1 MQVKSKPALHA
12 SWIDDRAK
20 DIVKRLQ
27 NRGFKAYLVGGCVRD
42 LLVGIHPKDFDI
54 ATSALPNEV
63 KKNVPG
69 SYVIGRRFRLVLVKR
84 GLDQFEVATFRRA
97 SRPEDF
103 IESTENT
110 DAPAPSG
117 DNFFGT
123 PEEDALRR
131 DFTINALFYDPV
143 SEELIDFA
151 NAMTDIKSQT
161 LRMIGDPAAR
171 IVEDPIRSL
180 RAIRFAH
187 KLGFRIESSLRDA
200 ITQHTA
206 EVGAAILPRRR
217 EEFLKLLRLSEP
229 SRAFF
234 EMWDLGLVH
243 TCFPTLVPIFEDPER
258 LEIFMNYLDRM
269 DELVWNKDL
278 TVELYLPLVLAFEK
292 ASEGLPDF
300 ERRRDQFFRDEVGL
314 FKAEATEI
322 LYAFETKEKLHSI
335 DSFKKRGSRRQS
347 AFLSQPS
354 LPLAFRLAT
363 FEHELAPSEYWFWHE
378 KLFQR
383 DHPSGQLDQ

>member
-20 DIVKRLQ
+20 DVVKRLQ
-27 NRGFKAYLVGGCVRD
+27 SRGFKAYLVGGCVRD

-63 KKNVPG
+63 KKNIPG

-103 IESTENT
+103 TELIDE

-131 DFTINALFYDPV
+131 DFTINAMFYDPV

-151 NAMTDIKSQT
+151 GAMNDIKSQT
-161 LRMIGDPAAR
+161 LRMIGDPAER
-171 IVEDPIRSL
+171 IKEDPIRSL

-187 KLGFRIESSLRDA
+187 KLGFRIEASLREA
-200 ITQHTA
+200 ITKHTA

-217 EEFLKLLRLSEP
+217 EEFLKLLRLKEP

-234 EMWDLGLVH
+234 ELWDLGLIH
-243 TCFPTLVPIFEDPER
+243 TCFPTLVAIFEDSER
-258 LEIFMNYLDRM
+258 LEIFMHYLDRM
-269 DELVWNKDL
+269 DDLVWNKDQ
-278 TVELYLPLVLAFEK
+278 TVELYVPLVLAFAQ
-292 ASEGLPDF
+292 ASKGLADF
-300 ERRRDQFFRDEVGL
+300 EQRRDRFFRDEIGL
-314 FKAEATEI
+314 FKSEATEI
-322 LYAFETKEKLHSI
+322 LYAFETKDKLHSI
-335 DSFKKRGSRRQS
+335 ESFKKRGSRRQA

-354 LPLAFRLAT
+354 LPLAFRVAT
-363 FEHELAPSEYWFWHE
+363 FERELAPGEFWFWHD
-378 KLFQR
+378 KLNA
-383 DHPSGQLDQ
+383 DH